1 MFKDQPEAFKKGFKV
16 GSLYAEHAMVGT
28 IDSMERRD
36 FWKGV
41 FARAQYELNKLKVS
55 DYD

>member
-28 IDSMERRD
+28 IDSMERLD